1 MQTINR
7 NNYEEYF
14 LLYIDNEL
22 DAASKLLVE
31 NFVQQNADL
40 EVELQML
47 NQLKALP
54 DEIVFDDKEILLR
67 TEGNS
72 INEANYEEYFLLYI
86 DNELSATKRAEV
98 EMYVLQHPKLQ
109 DEFTTLK
116 QAVFTAENINYG
128 DKQTLYRTEKRR
140 VVPIKIWRLAA
151 AAIFIGVSAFG
162 VWLSQQS
169 SSNIEV
175 ASVKPHQQN
184 QLKEN
189 IATIKPVD
197 SIEITEPQQQLT
209 AQQKNVFDEQPSII
223 KKEKLIKNEVA
234 AAKNKKDKPVI
245 NDVAENKVAE
255 NKNDIEEFRIQ
266 KPVITHN
273 NIARQQK
280 EPPSTINDVAEVPE
294 NVEQKQNNVASIQT
308 GNQPANNY
316 TIYPVAYKEIN
327 TNDEDN
333 SLHVG
338 ILDLNKTKVKNLFKK
353 AGRIFGNKANDLADK
368 DGKLQVANFEI
379 DTKQQ

>member
-22 DAASKLLVE
+22 DATARLAVE
-31 NFVQQNADL
+31 NFVHQNADL
-40 EVELQML
+40 EVEFKML

-54 DEIVFDDKEILLR
+54 DEIMFDDKETLLR

-72 INEANYEEYFLLYI
+72 INETNYEEYFLLYI
-86 DNELSATKRAEV
+86 DNELSALKRAEV

-116 QAVFTAENINYG
+116 QAVLTPELISYS
-128 DKQTLYRTEKRR
+128 DKQDLYRTEKRR
-140 VVPIKIWRLAA
+140 VVSLKVWRWTA
-151 AAIFIGVSAFG
+151 AAILVGFSAFG
-162 VWLSQQS
+162 VWLWQQS
-169 SSNIEV
+169 SSTIVV
-175 ASVKPHQQN
+175 ASVKPQQQN
-184 QLKEN
+184 QPKEN
-189 IATIKPVD
+189 TITTKPVD
-197 SIEITEPQQQLT
+197 SIHQPVQAKEEVV
-209 AQQKNVFDEQPSII
+209 AQQKVETVKQPLI
-223 KKEKLIKNEVA
+223 KKEKKNNADVA
-234 AAKNKKDKPVI
+234 VVKKKTDKPVV
-245 NDVAENKVAE
+245 NDVAINKDDLNE
-255 NKNDIEEFRIQ
+255 FKIE
-266 KPVITHN
+266 KLVITHN
-273 NIARQQK
+273 NIAKQQK
-280 EPPSTINDVAEVPE
+280 EPPSTINDVAEAPE
-294 NVEQKQNNVASIQT
+294 NVEQKQNDVASLQT
-308 GNQPANNY
+308 DKQPANNY

-338 ILDLNKTKVKNLFKK
+338 MLDLNKTKVKNLFKK
-353 AGRIFGNKANDLADK
+353 AGRLFSNKTDQSNK